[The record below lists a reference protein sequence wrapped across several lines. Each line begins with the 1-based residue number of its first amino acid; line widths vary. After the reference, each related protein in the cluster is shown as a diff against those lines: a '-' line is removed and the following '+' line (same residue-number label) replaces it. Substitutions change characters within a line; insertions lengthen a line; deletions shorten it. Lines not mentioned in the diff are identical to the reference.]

1 MGSKC
6 IGPNERIELV
16 AEATQYTA
24 QVGSHQGTVSSHRMR
39 ATPIRSR
46 RAIRE
51 KFLKKRLAGSDTWL
65 VRTRVT
71 WVATWLDFSVK
82 ISETD
87 SPAFPMWGSRRALPY
102 ARTHPWPRTMD
113 SRRMG

>member
-1 MGSKC
+1 MHRRHEWGASVSDRTSEC
-6 IGPNERIELV
+6 ELV

-51 KFLKKRLAGSDTWL
+51 KFLKTDVAGRYVAGSYQGY
-65 VRTRVT
+65 VGGY
-71 WVATWLDFSVK
+71 VAGLL
-82 ISETD
+82 
-87 SPAFPMWGSRRALPY
+87 G
-102 ARTHPWPRTMD
+102 
-113 SRRMG
+113 